1 MQRLKSGDIVSNGC
15 PLCKTKALSS
25 EKIANPCPF
34 FAPRLSLQ
42 VSEQNRELLPMP
54 AVRPMRLRPLLNLS
68 LMLSLSASPLFVPLS
83 YAEDSAARR
92 SYQVPAG
99 SLSAALTRFAG
110 LAGVNLSVDP
120 ALVSGRSSTGLSG
133 EYGVEEGFAQ
143 LLTGSGLQLQPM
155 GARAYRLMPV
165 PESGSL
171 QLAPTSILG
180 TTDLTDGDT
189 YAGGQVARRGSQGL
203 LGSRDFMETPFSMTT
218 YTAEAVK
225 NQQARTLGD
234 LIASDPSVRATNPAG
249 GRYEQFTIRGFSLF
263 NSDVAYNGLYGVL
276 PTYTI
281 DMEMAERVDII
292 KGPSQLINGIS
303 PRGSVGGGIN
313 VVPKRATDK
322 DITSLT
328 GTWASG
334 SQAGGAVDVGRRFGE
349 DNKFGIRF
357 NGVKQSGD
365 TEWDHQS
372 VDREMAVLGL
382 DFRGERL
389 RLSTDIGHTERDTDA
404 PQERVQVGANARV
417 PSANDVRRN
426 YAQPWSKARTDDTF
440 GTVNGEFDLSDS
452 VMLYGGVGARK
463 SNHDFLRH
471 AVSVTNNAGDF
482 SVLPRD
488 FTRDENVRTATAGV
502 RSWLHTGP
510 VSHEINL
517 AASYFYMDFENGG
530 ARYAAA
536 PSNLYNPVETPT
548 PSRPTRLDSKVY
560 TENRFSGVALS
571 DTLGFFDE
579 RLLLTL
585 GARWQRVKVD
595 DWTDNVKGTT
605 AYDEEKVSP
614 SGGILFK
621 ATDKL
626 SLYANY
632 MEGLS
637 QGKIAPSTSINE
649 DEIFP
654 PFVSR
659 QVEVGAKYDAG
670 AFAVTAAVFRI
681 KQPAYETNATTR
693 VFGPNGKRQND
704 GVELSVFGEPLKG
717 VRLLGGVMYIDSEL
731 THTTNGTFDGNR
743 APATPKYNVNL
754 GAEWDVPTV
763 EGLTLTSRGIY
774 SSSQYLDQS
783 NVKEIDAWTRLDVGA
798 RYAFKVDDKHITLR
812 ANVENVADKR
822 YWSSAGASDDSEPGL
837 TLSTPRTYLLSA
849 TVDF

>member
-1 MQRLKSGDIVSNGC
+1 MSAVVPLRLR
-15 PLCKTKALSS
+15 PA
-25 EKIANPCPF
+25 
-34 FAPRLSLQ
+34 FAGR
-42 VSEQNRELLPMP
+42 
-54 AVRPMRLRPLLNLS
+54 RPLLNLS
-68 LMLSLSASPLFVPLS
+68 LMLSLGASPFFMSSSL
-83 YAEDSAARR
+83 AEEAARR

-99 SLSAALTRFAG
+99 SLGAALTRFAG
-110 LAGVNLSVDP
+110 LAGVNLSLDP
-120 ALVSGRSSTGLSG
+120 ALVSGRNSAGLSG
-133 EYGVEEGFAQ
+133 EFGVEEGFAR
-143 LLTGSGLQLQPM
+143 LLRGSGLQLQPV
-155 GARAYRLMPV
+155 GEQAYTLMPA
-165 PESGSL
+165 PEGGSL

-180 TTDLTDGDT
+180 ATASTDSPV

-218 YTAEAVK
+218 YTSETVK

-234 LIASDPSVRATNPAG
+234 LIASDPSVRTTNPAG
-249 GRYEQFTIRGFSLF
+249 GRFEQFTIRGFSLF
-263 NSDVAYNGLYGVL
+263 NSDVAYNGLYGIL

-281 DMEMAERVDII
+281 DMEMAERVDIL

-313 VVPKRATDK
+313 VVPKRATDTP
-322 DITSLT
+322 ITSFT
-328 GTWASG
+328 GSYASNN
-334 SQAGGAVDVGRRFGE
+334 QLGGAVDVGRRFGE
-349 DNKFGIRF
+349 DDKFGIRF
-357 NGVKQSGD
+357 NGVKQAGD

-389 RLSTDIGHTERDTDA
+389 RLSTDIGHTERNTDA
-404 PQERVQVGANARV
+404 PQERVQVGANAQV
-417 PSANDVRRN
+417 PHASDVRDN
-426 YAQPWSKARTDDTF
+426 YAQSWTKARTQDTF
-440 GTVNGEFDLSDS
+440 GTVNAEFDVSDS

-463 SNHDFLRH
+463 SDHDFLRH
-471 AVSVTNNAGDF
+471 NVSVTNDAGDF
-482 SVLPRD
+482 TVQPRD
-488 FTRDENVRTATAGV
+488 FTREENVRTATAGV
-502 RSWLHTGP
+502 RNWFHTGP
-510 VSHEINL
+510 VSHEVNL

-530 ARYAAA
+530 ARYANGR
-536 PSNLYNPVETPT
+536 SNLYDPVQTPT
-548 PSRPTRLDSKVY
+548 PSNPTRQDDKVY

-571 DTLGFFDE
+571 DTLGLFED

-595 DWTDNVKGTT
+595 DWTNNVKGDT
-605 AYDEEKVSP
+605 AYDEEKISP

-654 PFVSR
+654 PFISR

-670 AFAVTAAVFRI
+670 PFAVTAAVFRI
-681 KQPAYETNATTR
+681 KQPAYATDATTR
-693 VFGPNGKRQND
+693 VFGPNGKRENT

-717 VRLLGGVMYIDSEL
+717 TRLLGGVMFIDSEL
-731 THTTNGTFDGNR
+731 TDTTDSTFDGNR

-763 EGLTLTSRGIY
+763 QGLTLTSRGIY

-783 NVKEIDAWTRLDVGA
+783 NTKEIDAWTRFDVGA
-798 RYAFKVDDKHITLR
+798 RYAFKVDEKHITLR
-812 ANVENVADKR
+812 ANIENVADKR

>member
-1 MQRLKSGDIVSNGC
+1 
-15 PLCKTKALSS
+15 
-25 EKIANPCPF
+25 
-34 FAPRLSLQ
+34 
-42 VSEQNRELLPMP
+42 MP
-54 AVRPMRLRPLLNLS
+54 AVRPLLKLS
-68 LMLSLSASPLFVPLS
+68 LMLSLSASPLFTPIS
-83 YAEDSAARR
+83 YAEDTATRR

-99 SLSAALTRFAG
+99 SLGAALTRFAG
-110 LAGVNLSVDP
+110 LSGVNLAVDP
-120 ALVSGRSSTGLSG
+120 ALVSGRGSSGLSG
-133 EYGVEEGFAQ
+133 EYAVEEGFAR
-143 LLTGSGLQLQPM
+143 LLQGSGLQLQPM
-155 GARAYRLMPV
+155 GEQAYMLVPV
-165 PESGSL
+165 PQGSSL
-171 QLAPTSILG
+171 QLAPTAILG
-180 TTDLTDGDT
+180 TRSEADGDI

-203 LGSRDFMETPFSMTT
+203 LGSRDFMDTPFSMTT
-218 YTAEAVK
+218 YTQAAVK

-281 DMEMAERVDII
+281 DMEMADRVDIV

-322 DITSLT
+322 DITSFT
-328 GTWASG
+328 GTWASD

-349 DNKFGIRF
+349 DNKFGLRF
-357 NGVKQSGD
+357 NGVKQAGD
-365 TEWDHQS
+365 TEWDHQR

-389 RLSTDIGHTERDTDA
+389 RLSSDIGHTERDTNA
-404 PQERVQVGANARV
+404 PQERVQVAAAAPV

-426 YAQPWSKARTDDTF
+426 YAQSWSKASTNDTF
-440 GTVNGEFDLSDS
+440 GTLNAEFDLSDNL
-452 VMLYGGVGARK
+452 MLYGGVGARK

-471 AVSVTNNAGDF
+471 AVSVSNSAGDF
-482 SVLPRD
+482 SVQPRD
-488 FTRDENVRTATAGV
+488 FSRDENVRTATAGV
-502 RSWLHTGP
+502 RSGFHTGP
-510 VSHEINL
+510 VSHEVNL
-517 AASYFYMDFENGG
+517 AASYFYMDFTNGG

-536 PSNLYNPVETPT
+536 PSNLYNPVQTPT
-548 PSRPTRLDSKVY
+548 PSTAIRQDAQVY
-560 TENRFSGVALS
+560 TENKFSGVALS
-571 DTLGFFDE
+571 DTLGFFDD

-595 DWTDNVKGTT
+595 DWTNNVKGDT
-605 AYDEEKVSP
+605 AYDEEKISP

-621 ATDKL
+621 ATDAL

-632 MEGLS
+632 LEGLS
-637 QGKIAPSTSINE
+637 QGKVAPSTSVNE

-654 PFVSR
+654 PFISR

-681 KQPAYETNATTR
+681 KQPAYETNGTSR

-704 GVELSVFGEPLKG
+704 GVELSLFGEPLKG
-717 VRLLGGVMYIDSEL
+717 LRLLGGVMYIDSEL

-754 GAEWDVPTV
+754 GAEWDVPRL
-763 EGLTLTSRGIY
+763 EGLTLTTRGIY
-774 SSSQYLDQS
+774 SSSQYLDQA
-783 NVKEIDAWTRLDVGA
+783 NAKEIDAWNRIDVGA
-798 RYAFKVDDKHITLR
+798 RYAFKVDNKHITLR

>member
-1 MQRLKSGDIVSNGC
+1 MG
-15 PLCKTKALSS
+15 
-25 EKIANPCPF
+25 
-34 FAPRLSLQ
+34 
-42 VSEQNRELLPMP
+42 EQ
-54 AVRPMRLRPLLNLS
+54 
-68 LMLSLSASPLFVPLS
+68 
-83 YAEDSAARR
+83 
-92 SYQVPAG
+92 
-99 SLSAALTRFAG
+99 
-110 LAGVNLSVDP
+110 
-120 ALVSGRSSTGLSG
+120 
-133 EYGVEEGFAQ
+133 
-143 LLTGSGLQLQPM
+143 
-155 GARAYRLMPV
+155 AYRLTPI
-165 PESGSL
+165 PEGGSL

-180 TTDLTDGDT
+180 TTGDGDSESF
-189 YAGGQVARRGSQGL
+189 AGGQVARRGSQGL
-203 LGSRDFMETPFSMTT
+203 LGSKDFMDTPFSMTT
-218 YTAEAVK
+218 YTSAAVK

-313 VVPKRATDK
+313 VVPKRATDTP
-322 DITSLT
+322 ITSLT
-328 GTWASG
+328 GSWASD
-334 SQAGGAVDVGRRFGE
+334 SQAGGAVDIGRRFGE
-349 DNKFGIRF
+349 DNQFGLRF

-365 TEWDHQS
+365 TAWDHQS

-389 RLSTDIGHTERDTDA
+389 RLSTDIGRTERDTDA
-404 PQERVQVGANARV
+404 PQERVQVGPKARV
-417 PSANDVRRN
+417 PSANDVRHN
-426 YAQPWSKARTDDTF
+426 YAQPWSKASTNDTF
-440 GTVNGEFDLSDS
+440 GTVNGEFDLSDNL
-452 VMLYGGVGARK
+452 MLYGGVGARK

-471 AVSVTNNAGDF
+471 AVSVANNAGDF
-482 SVLPRD
+482 SVQPRD

-502 RSWLHTGP
+502 RNWFHTGP
-510 VSHEINL
+510 VSHEVNL

-530 ARYAAA
+530 ARYAQGS
-536 PSNLYNPVETPT
+536 SNIYNPVETPA
-548 PSRPTRLDSKVY
+548 PGRPTRFDSKVY

-571 DTLGFFDE
+571 DTLGFFDD

-595 DWTDNVKGTT
+595 DWTDDVKGDT
-605 AYDEEKVSP
+605 AYDEEKISP

-637 QGKIAPSTSINE
+637 QGKVAPSASVND

-654 PFVSR
+654 PFISR

-681 KQPAYETNATTR
+681 KQPAYETNATTL

-717 VRLLGGVMYIDSEL
+717 FRLLGGVMYIDSEL
-731 THTTNGTFDGNR
+731 THTTNGTYDGNR

-812 ANVENVADKR
+812 ANVENVADRR

>member
-1 MQRLKSGDIVSNGC
+1 MSVAV
-15 PLCKTKALSS
+15 PLR
-25 EKIANPCPF
+25 F
-34 FAPRLSLQ
+34 R
-42 VSEQNRELLPMP
+42 P
-54 AVRPMRLRPLLNLS
+54 AVAGWRPLLNLS
-68 LMLSLSASPLFVPLS
+68 LMLSLSASPFFIATS
-83 YAEDSAARR
+83 QAEDASRR

-120 ALVSGRSSTGLSG
+120 SLVSGRNSPGLAG
-133 EYGVEEGFAQ
+133 EYGVEEGFAR
-143 LLTGSGLQLQPM
+143 LLQGSGLQLQPV
-155 GARAYRLMPV
+155 GEQAYVLV
-165 PESGSL
+165 PAPEGSSL

-180 TTDLTDGDT
+180 AGATSGGDV

-218 YTAEAVK
+218 YTSETVK

-234 LIASDPSVRATNPAG
+234 LIASDPSVRSTNPAG

-281 DMEMAERVDII
+281 DMEMADRVDIL
-292 KGPSQLINGIS
+292 KGPTQLINGIS

-313 VVPKRATDK
+313 VVPKRASDK
-322 DITSLT
+322 PITSFT
-328 GTWASG
+328 GNYASNN
-334 SQAGGAVDVGRRFGE
+334 QLGGAVDVGRRFGE

-404 PQERVQVGANARV
+404 PQERVQVGANAQV
-417 PSANDVRRN
+417 PHASDVRDN
-426 YAQPWSKARTDDTF
+426 YAQPWTKARTKDTF
-440 GTVNGEFDLSDS
+440 GTVNAEFDVNDA

-471 AVSVTNNAGDF
+471 NVSVSNDAGDF
-482 SVLPRD
+482 TVQPRD

-502 RSWLHTGP
+502 RNWFHTGP
-510 VSHEINL
+510 VSHEVNL
-517 AASYFYMDFENGG
+517 AASYFYMDFTNGG
-530 ARYAAA
+530 ARYANGR
-536 PSNLYNPVETPT
+536 SNLYDPVQTPT
-548 PSRPTRLDSKVY
+548 PSRPTRQDDKVY
-560 TENRFSGVALS
+560 TENHFSGVALS
-571 DTLGFFDE
+571 DTLGFFDD

-585 GARWQRVKVD
+585 GARWQRVEVD
-595 DWTDNVKGTT
+595 DWTNHVKGDT

-614 SGGILFK
+614 SGGLLFK
-621 ATDKL
+621 ATDRL

-654 PFVSR
+654 PFISR

-670 AFAVTAAVFRI
+670 PFALTAALFRI
-681 KQPAYETNATTR
+681 KQPAYATDATTR
-693 VFGPNGKRQND
+693 VFGPNGKRENS
-704 GVELSVFGEPLKG
+704 GVELSVFGEPIKG
-717 VRLLGGVMYIDSEL
+717 TRLLGGVMYIDSEL
-731 THTTNGTFDGNR
+731 TDTTGGAFDGNR

-754 GAEWDVPTV
+754 GAEWDVPTMQ
-763 EGLTLTSRGIY
+763 GLTLTSRGIY

-783 NVKEIDAWTRLDVGA
+783 NVKEIDSWFRFDVGA
-798 RYAFKVDDKHITLR
+798 RYTFKVDEKNITLR
-812 ANVENVADKR
+812 ANIENVADKR

>member
-1 MQRLKSGDIVSNGC
+1 MPV
-15 PLCKTKALSS
+15 
-25 EKIANPCPF
+25 
-34 FAPRLSLQ
+34 
-42 VSEQNRELLPMP
+42 VLPY
-54 AVRPMRLRPLLNLS
+54 RLRPVSPGLLQLGLILTLS
-68 LMLSLSASPLFVPLS
+68 SSPLFIQASL
-83 YAEDSAARR
+83 ADDAARR

-99 SLSAALTRFAG
+99 PLSAALTRFAG

-120 ALVSGRSSTGLSG
+120 QLVSGRNSGGLSG
-133 EYGVEEGFAQ
+133 EYGVEEGFAR
-143 LLTGSGLQLQPM
+143 LLQGSGLQLQPV
-155 GARAYRLMPV
+155 GEQAYILTPA
-165 PESGSL
+165 PQGSSL

-180 TTDLTDGDT
+180 ASGATDSDVF
-189 YAGGQVARRGSQGL
+189 AGGQVARRGSQGL
-203 LGSRDFMETPFSMTT
+203 LGSKDFMETPFSMTT
-218 YTAEAVK
+218 YTSEVVK

-281 DMEMAERVDII
+281 DMEMADRVDIL
-292 KGPSQLINGIS
+292 KGPTQLINGIS

-322 DITSLT
+322 PITEFT
-328 GTWASG
+328 GSYASD
-334 SQAGGAVDVGRRFGE
+334 SQVGGAVDIGRRFGE
-349 DNKFGIRF
+349 DNKFGVRL
-357 NGVKQSGD
+357 NAVKQSGD
-365 TEWDHQS
+365 TKWDHQS

-404 PQERVQVGANARV
+404 PQERVQIGANAKV
-417 PSANDVRRN
+417 PDADDVRHN
-426 YAQPWSKARTDDTF
+426 YAQSWSKARTKDTF
-440 GTVNGEFDLSDS
+440 GTVNAEYDVNDS
-452 VMLYGGVGARK
+452 IMLYGGVGARK

-471 AVSVTNNAGDF
+471 AVSITNDAGDF
-482 SVLPRD
+482 SVQPRD
-488 FTRDENVRTATAGV
+488 FTRDENVRTTTAGV
-502 RSWLHTGP
+502 RSWFHTGP
-510 VSHEINL
+510 VSHEVNL

-530 ARYAAA
+530 ARYAAS
-536 PSNLYNPVETPT
+536 PSNLYNPRPTPT
-548 PSRPTRLDSKVY
+548 PSRPTRFDPKVY

-571 DTLGFFDE
+571 DTLGFFDD

-595 DWTDNVKGTT
+595 DWSDGIKGDT

-614 SGGILFK
+614 SGGLLFK
-621 ATDKL
+621 ATDQL
-626 SLYANY
+626 SLYVNY

-654 PFVSR
+654 PFISR
-659 QVEVGAKYDAG
+659 QVEAGAKYDAG
-670 AFAVTAAVFRI
+670 AFALTAAVFRI

-717 VRLLGGVMYIDSEL
+717 FRLLGGVMYIDSEL
-731 THTTNGTFDGNR
+731 KDTTNGTFDGNR

-754 GAEWDVPTV
+754 GAEWDVPKV
-763 EGLTLTSRGIY
+763 QGLTLTARGIY
-774 SSSQYLDQS
+774 SSSQYLDQANS
-783 NVKEIDAWTRLDVGA
+783 KEIDSWERFDLGA
-798 RYAFKVDDKHITLR
+798 RYAFKLDDKDITLR
-812 ANVENVADKR
+812 ANVENVLDKR

-837 TLSTPRTYLLSA
+837 TLATPRTLLLSA
-849 TVDF
+849 TVGF

>member
-1 MQRLKSGDIVSNGC
+1 
-15 PLCKTKALSS
+15 
-25 EKIANPCPF
+25 
-34 FAPRLSLQ
+34 
-42 VSEQNRELLPMP
+42 MP
-54 AVRPMRLRPLLNLS
+54 AVLPLRLRPLLKLS
-68 LMLSLSASPLFVPLS
+68 LMLSLSASPLFVPFS
-83 YAEDSAARR
+83 FAEDSAARR

-110 LAGVNLSVDP
+110 LSGVNLSVDP
-120 ALVSGRSSTGLSG
+120 ALVSGRSSSGLTG
-133 EYGVEEGFAQ
+133 EYGVEEGFAR
-143 LLTGSGLQLQPM
+143 LLQGSGLQLQPM
-155 GARAYRLMPV
+155 GAQAYTLV
-165 PESGSL
+165 PAPQGSSL
-171 QLAPTSILG
+171 ELAPTAILG
-180 TTDLTDGDT
+180 TTGLYDGDT

-203 LGSRDFMETPFSMTT
+203 LGTRDFMETPFSMTT
-218 YTAEAVK
+218 YTADAVK

-263 NSDVAYNGLYGVL
+263 NSDVSYNGLYGVL

-281 DMEMAERVDII
+281 DMEMADRVDIF
-292 KGPSQLINGIS
+292 KGPTQLINGIS

-322 DITSLT
+322 DINSFT
-328 GTWASG
+328 GNWASD
-334 SQAGGAVDVGRRFGE
+334 SQAGGAVDIGRRFGE

-404 PQERVQVGANARV
+404 PQERVQVAAAAPV

-426 YAQPWSKARTDDTF
+426 YAQSWSKASTNDTF
-440 GTVNGEFDLSDS
+440 GTVNAEYDLSDN

-471 AVSVTNNAGDF
+471 AVSVTNAAGDF
-482 SVLPRD
+482 VVSPRD
-488 FTRDENVRTATAGV
+488 FTRDENVRTYTAGV
-502 RSWLHTGP
+502 RNWFQTGS
-510 VSHEINL
+510 VSHEVNL

-530 ARYAAA
+530 ARYANGR
-536 PSNLYNPVETPT
+536 SNLYNPVQTLT
-548 PSRPTRLDSKVY
+548 PSTATRQDAKVY
-560 TENRFSGVALS
+560 TENKFSGVALS
-571 DTLGFFDE
+571 DTLGFFDD

-595 DWTDNVKGTT
+595 DWNNGVKGLTG
-605 AYDEEKVSP
+605 YDEEKVSP
-614 SGGILFK
+614 SGGLLFK

-637 QGKIAPSTSINE
+637 QGKVAPSTSNND

-654 PFVSR
+654 PFISR

-681 KQPAYETNATTR
+681 KQPAYETNSTTNL
-693 VFGPNGKRQND
+693 FGPNGKRQNT
-704 GVELSVFGEPLKG
+704 GAELSVFGEPLKG

-731 THTTNGTFDGNR
+731 QKTTNGTYDGNR

-754 GAEWDVPTV
+754 GAEWDVPTL
-763 EGLTLTSRGIY
+763 EGLTLTSRGLY

-783 NVKEIDAWTRLDVGA
+783 NDKEIDAWNRIDVGA

>member
-1 MQRLKSGDIVSNGC
+1 MSAVV
-15 PLCKTKALSS
+15 PLRMRPA
-25 EKIANPCPF
+25 
-34 FAPRLSLQ
+34 FAGR
-42 VSEQNRELLPMP
+42 
-54 AVRPMRLRPLLNLS
+54 RPLLNLS
-68 LMLSLSASPLFVPLS
+68 LLLSLGASPFFMSSSL
-83 YAEDSAARR
+83 AEETARR

-120 ALVSGRSSTGLSG
+120 ALVSGRNSAGLSG
-133 EYGVEEGFAQ
+133 EFGVEEGFAR
-143 LLTGSGLQLQPM
+143 LLRGSGLQLQPV
-155 GARAYRLMPV
+155 GEQAYILMPA

-180 TTDLTDGDT
+180 ATASTDSPV

-218 YTAEAVK
+218 YTSTTVK

-234 LIASDPSVRATNPAG
+234 LIASDPSVRTTNPAG

-281 DMEMAERVDII
+281 DMEMAERVDIL

-322 DITSLT
+322 PITSFT
-328 GTWASG
+328 GSYASNN
-334 SQAGGAVDVGRRFGE
+334 QLGGAVDVGRRFGE
-349 DNKFGIRF
+349 EDTFGIRF
-357 NGVKQSGD
+357 NGVKQAGD

-389 RLSTDIGHTERDTDA
+389 RLSTDIGHTERNTDA
-404 PQERVQVGANARV
+404 PQERVQVGVNAQI
-417 PSANDVRRN
+417 PHASDVRDN
-426 YAQPWSKARTDDTF
+426 YAQSWSKARTQDTF
-440 GTVNGEFDLSDS
+440 GTVNAEFDVSDS

-463 SNHDFLRH
+463 SDHDFLRH
-471 AVSVTNNAGDF
+471 NVSVTNDAGDF
-482 SVLPRD
+482 TVQPRD
-488 FTRDENVRTATAGV
+488 FTREENVRTATAGV
-502 RSWLHTGP
+502 RNWFHTGP
-510 VSHEINL
+510 VSHEVNL

-530 ARYAAA
+530 ARYANGR
-536 PSNLYNPVETPT
+536 SNLYDPVQTPT
-548 PSRPTRLDSKVY
+548 PSNPTRQDDKVY

-571 DTLGFFDE
+571 DTLGLFED

-595 DWTDNVKGTT
+595 DWTNNVKGDT

-637 QGKIAPSTSINE
+637 QGKIAPSTSVNE

-654 PFVSR
+654 PFISR

-670 AFAVTAAVFRI
+670 PFAVTAAVFRI
-681 KQPAYETNATTR
+681 KQPAYATDATTR
-693 VFGPNGKRQND
+693 VFGPNGKRENT

-717 VRLLGGVMYIDSEL
+717 TRLLGGVMFIDSEL
-731 THTTNGTFDGNR
+731 TDTTDGSFDGNR

-763 EGLTLTSRGIY
+763 QGLTLTSRGIY

-783 NVKEIDAWTRLDVGA
+783 NTKAIDAWTRFDVGA
-798 RYAFKVDDKHITLR
+798 RYGFKVDEKNITLR
-812 ANVENVADKR
+812 ANIENVADKR

>member
-1 MQRLKSGDIVSNGC
+1 MSAPCHPRPASLRFR
-15 PLCKTKALSS
+15 PLMH
-25 EKIANPCPF
+25 
-34 FAPRLSLQ
+34 LSL
-42 VSEQNRELLPMP
+42 L
-54 AVRPMRLRPLLNLS
+54 
-68 LMLSLSASPLFVPLS
+68 LSLSASPLFIS
-83 YAEDSAARR
+83 SSSAEDSVKRA
-92 SYQVPAG
+92 YQVPAG
-99 SLSAALTRFAG
+99 SLSDALTRFAG

-120 ALVSGRSSTGLSG
+120 ALVSGRNSAGLSG
-133 EYGVEEGFAQ
+133 EFAVDEGFAR
-143 LLTGSGLQLQPM
+143 LLHNSGLQLQAV
-155 GARAYRLMPV
+155 GDQAYILTPA
-165 PESGSL
+165 PEGSSL

-180 TTDLTDGDT
+180 ASGSADADV

-203 LGSRDFMETPFSMTT
+203 LGSKDFMETPFSMTS
-218 YTAEAVK
+218 YTSEAVK

-234 LIASDPSVRATNPAG
+234 VIASDPSVRATNPAG

-276 PTYTI
+276 PTYSI
-281 DMEMAERVDII
+281 DMEMADRVDII

-313 VVPKRATDK
+313 VVPKRATDAP
-322 DITSLT
+322 ITSFT
-328 GTWASG
+328 GSYASD
-334 SQAGGAVDVGRRFGE
+334 SQVGGAVDVARRFGE
-349 DNKFGIRF
+349 GNQFGLRF

-365 TEWDHQS
+365 TEWDHQN

-389 RLSTDIGHTERDTDA
+389 RLSTDIGRTERDTDA
-404 PQERVQVGANARV
+404 PQERVQVNANAKV
-417 PSANDVRRN
+417 PDASDVRHN
-426 YAQPWSKARTDDTF
+426 YAQPWSQASTNDTF
-440 GTVNGEFDLSDS
+440 GTVNGEFDVSDS
-452 VMLYGGVGARK
+452 VMVYGGVGARK

-471 AVSVTNNAGDF
+471 AVAVTNDAGDF

-502 RSWLHTGP
+502 RNWFHTGP
-510 VSHEINL
+510 VSHEVNL

-536 PSNLYNPVETPT
+536 PSNLYDPVQTPT
-548 PSRPTRLDSKVY
+548 PGRATRQDAKVY

-571 DTLGFFDE
+571 DTLGFFDD

-595 DWTDNVKGTT
+595 DWSDNVKGDT

-637 QGKIAPSTSINE
+637 QGKIAPSTSVNE

-654 PFVSR
+654 PFISR

-670 AFAVTAAVFRI
+670 AFALTAAVFRI

-693 VFGPNGKRQND
+693 VFGPNGKRENT
-704 GVELSVFGEPLKG
+704 GVELSVFGEPLPG
-717 VRLLGGVMYIDSEL
+717 FRLLGGVMYIDSEL
-731 THTTNGTFDGNR
+731 AETTNGSFDGNR
-743 APATPKYNVNL
+743 APATPEYNVNL
-754 GAEWDVPTV
+754 GAEWDVPNV
-763 EGLTLTSRGIY
+763 QGLTLTSRGMY

-783 NVKEIDAWTRLDVGA
+783 NNKEIDAWERFDVGA
-798 RYAFKVDDKHITLR
+798 RYAFKVEQKNITLR
-812 ANVENVADKR
+812 ANIENVADKR

-837 TLSTPRTYLLSA
+837 TLATPRTYLLSA

>member
-1 MQRLKSGDIVSNGC
+1 MPCCPRPAASG
-15 PLCKTKALSS
+15 
-25 EKIANPCPF
+25 
-34 FAPRLSLQ
+34 
-42 VSEQNRELLPMP
+42 
-54 AVRPMRLRPLLNLS
+54 LRPLLHLS
-68 LMLSLSASPLFVPLS
+68 LLLSLSASPLFITS
-83 YAEDSAARR
+83 SWAEDATRR

-99 SLSAALTRFAG
+99 SLSDALTRFAG

-120 ALVSGRSSTGLSG
+120 ALVGGRSSAGLSG
-133 EYGVEEGFAQ
+133 EFAVEEGFTR
-143 LLTGSGLQLQPM
+143 LLQGSGLQLQPV
-155 GARAYRLMPV
+155 GEQTYILTPA
-165 PESGSL
+165 PEGSSL

-180 TTDLTDGDT
+180 ATDSAGGDP
-189 YAGGQVARRGSQGL
+189 YAGGQVARHGSQGL
-203 LGSRDFMETPFSMTT
+203 LGSKDFMETPFSMTS
-218 YTAEAVK
+218 YTSEVVK
-225 NQQARTLGD
+225 NQQARTLVD
-234 LIASDPSVRATNPAG
+234 LIANDPSVRATNPAG
-249 GRYEQFTIRGFSLF
+249 GRYEQFTIRGLSLF

-276 PTYTI
+276 PTYTV
-281 DMEMAERVDII
+281 DMEMADRVDIL

-303 PRGSVGGGIN
+303 PRGAVGGGIN

-322 DITSLT
+322 PITSLT
-328 GTWASG
+328 GSYASD
-334 SQAGGAVDVGRRFGE
+334 SQVGGAVDVGRRFGE

-389 RLSTDIGHTERDTDA
+389 RLSTDIGRTERDTNA
-404 PQERVQVGANARV
+404 PQERVQVGANAQV
-417 PSANDVRRN
+417 PHTSDVRRN
-426 YAQPWSKARTDDTF
+426 YAQPWNKASTNDTF
-440 GTVNGEFDLSDS
+440 GAVNGEFDVSDS

-471 AVSVTNNAGDF
+471 AVAVTNNAGDF
-482 SVLPRD
+482 SVQPRD

-502 RSWLHTGP
+502 RNWFHTGP
-510 VSHEINL
+510 VSHEVNL

-530 ARYAAA
+530 ARYAATR
-536 PSNLYNPVETPT
+536 SNLYEPVETPT
-548 PSRPTRLDSKVY
+548 PVRPTRFDSKVY

-571 DTLGFFDE
+571 DTLGFFDD

-595 DWTDNVKGTT
+595 DWTDNVKGDT

-637 QGKIAPSTSINE
+637 QGKIAPSTSVNE

-654 PFVSR
+654 PFISR

-717 VRLLGGVMYIDSEL
+717 FRLLGGVMYIDSEL
-731 THTTNGTFDGNR
+731 TNTTNGTFDGNR

-763 EGLTLTSRGIY
+763 QGLTLTSRGIY

-783 NVKEIDAWTRLDVGA
+783 NDKEIDSWERFDVGA
-798 RYAFKVDDKHITLR
+798 RYAFKIDEKNITLR

-837 TLSTPRTYLLSA
+837 TLSTPRTYLVSA

>member
-1 MQRLKSGDIVSNGC
+1 
-15 PLCKTKALSS
+15 
-25 EKIANPCPF
+25 
-34 FAPRLSLQ
+34 
-42 VSEQNRELLPMP
+42 MP
-54 AVRPMRLRPLLNLS
+54 AVLPYRLRPVAPGLRPLLHLG
-68 LMLSLSASPLFVPLS
+68 LMLSLSSSPLFIQAS
-83 YAEDSAARR
+83 WADDARR

-99 SLSAALTRFAG
+99 PLSAALTRFAG

-120 ALVSGRSSTGLSG
+120 QLVSGRNSSGLSG
-133 EYGVEEGFAQ
+133 EYGVEEGFAR
-143 LLTGSGLQLQPM
+143 LLQGSGLQLQPV
-155 GARAYRLMPV
+155 GEQAYILTPA
-165 PESGSL
+165 PQGSSL

-180 TTDLTDGDT
+180 ASGATDSDVF
-189 YAGGQVARRGSQGL
+189 AGGQVARRGSQGL
-203 LGSRDFMETPFSMTT
+203 LGSKDFMETPFSMTT
-218 YTAEAVK
+218 YTSEVVK

-281 DMEMAERVDII
+281 DMEMADRVDIL
-292 KGPSQLINGIS
+292 KGPTQLINGIS

-322 DITSLT
+322 PITEFT
-328 GTWASG
+328 GSYASD
-334 SQAGGAVDVGRRFGE
+334 SQVGGAVDIGRRFGE
-349 DNKFGIRF
+349 DNKFGVRL
-357 NGVKQSGD
+357 NAVKQSGD
-365 TEWDHQS
+365 TKWDHQS

-404 PQERVQVGANARV
+404 PQERVQIGANAKV
-417 PSANDVRRN
+417 PDADDVRHN
-426 YAQPWSKARTDDTF
+426 YAQSWSKARTKDTF
-440 GTVNGEFDLSDS
+440 GTVNAEYDVSDS

-471 AVSVTNNAGDF
+471 AVSITNDAGDF
-482 SVLPRD
+482 SVQPRD
-488 FTRDENVRTATAGV
+488 FTRDENVRTTTAGV
-502 RSWLHTGP
+502 RSWFHTGP
-510 VSHEINL
+510 VSHEVNL

-530 ARYAAA
+530 ARYAAS
-536 PSNLYNPVETPT
+536 PSNLYNPRPTPT
-548 PSRPTRLDSKVY
+548 PSRPTRFDPKVY

-571 DTLGFFDE
+571 DTLGFFDD

-595 DWTDNVKGTT
+595 DWSDGIKGDT

-614 SGGILFK
+614 SGGLLFK
-621 ATDKL
+621 ATDQL
-626 SLYANY
+626 SLYVNY

-654 PFVSR
+654 PFISR
-659 QVEVGAKYDAG
+659 QVEAGAKYDAG
-670 AFAVTAAVFRI
+670 AFALTAAVFRI

-717 VRLLGGVMYIDSEL
+717 FRLLGGVMYIDSEL
-731 THTTNGTFDGNR
+731 KDTTNGTFDGNR

-754 GAEWDVPTV
+754 GAEWDVPKV
-763 EGLTLTSRGIY
+763 QGLTLTARGIY
-774 SSSQYLDQS
+774 SSSQYLDQANS
-783 NVKEIDAWTRLDVGA
+783 KEIDSWERFDLGA
-798 RYAFKVDDKHITLR
+798 RYAFKLDDKDITLR
-812 ANVENVADKR
+812 ANVENVLDKR

-837 TLSTPRTYLLSA
+837 TLATPRTLLLSA
-849 TVDF
+849 TLGF

>member
-1 MQRLKSGDIVSNGC
+1 MPSVMSCSTRL
-15 PLCKTKALSS
+15 A
-25 EKIANPCPF
+25 PF
-34 FAPRLSLQ
+34 
-42 VSEQNRELLPMP
+42 
-54 AVRPMRLRPLLNLS
+54 RLRPLLHLS
-68 LMLSLSASPLFVPLS
+68 LLLSLSACPLFITAGWADDAS
-83 YAEDSAARR
+83 RR

-99 SLSAALTRFAG
+99 SLGAALTRFAG

-120 ALVSGRSSTGLSG
+120 SLVSGRNSPGLSG
-133 EYGVEEGFAQ
+133 EYAVEEGFAR
-143 LLTGSGLQLQPM
+143 LLQGSGLQLQPV
-155 GARAYRLMPV
+155 GEQAYILTPA
-165 PESGSL
+165 PEGGSL

-180 TTDLTDGDT
+180 ATGGADGEV
-189 YAGGQVARRGSQGL
+189 YAGGQVARKGSQGL
-203 LGSRDFMETPFSMTT
+203 LGSKDFMETPFSMTT
-218 YTAEAVK
+218 YTSEVVK

-234 LIASDPSVRATNPAG
+234 LVANDPSVRVTNPAG
-249 GRYEQFTIRGFSLF
+249 GRYEQFTIRGLSLF
-263 NSDVAYNGLYGVL
+263 NSDVSYNGLYGIL

-281 DMEMAERVDII
+281 DMEMADRVDIL
-292 KGPSQLINGIS
+292 KGPSELINGIS

-313 VVPKRATDK
+313 VVPKRATDTP
-322 DITSLT
+322 ITSLT
-328 GTWASG
+328 ANYASNN
-334 SQAGGAVDVGRRFGE
+334 QIGGAVDIGRRFGE
-349 DNKFGIRF
+349 DDKFGIRF

-372 VDREMAVLGL
+372 VDRDMAVLGL
-382 DFRGERL
+382 DFRGDRL
-389 RLSTDIGHTERDTDA
+389 RLSTDVGHTERDTDA
-404 PQERVQVGANARV
+404 PQERVTVGANAQV
-417 PSANDVRRN
+417 PHASDVRRN
-426 YAQPWSKARTDDTF
+426 YAQPWSKARTKDTF
-440 GTVNGEFDLSDS
+440 GMVNGEFDVSDS

-471 AVSVTNNAGDF
+471 AVSITNDAGDF

-488 FTRDENVRTATAGV
+488 FTRDENVRTANMGV
-502 RSWLHTGP
+502 RNWFHTGP
-510 VSHEINL
+510 VSHEVNL

-530 ARYAAA
+530 ARYAAS
-536 PSNLYNPVETPT
+536 PSNLYDPVETPT
-548 PSRPTRLDSKVY
+548 PVRPTRQDPKVY

-571 DTLGFFDE
+571 DTLGFFDD
-579 RLLLTL
+579 RVLLTL

-595 DWTDNVKGTT
+595 DWSDNIKGDT

-637 QGKIAPSTSINE
+637 QGKIAPSTSVNE

-654 PFVSR
+654 PFISR

-670 AFAVTAAVFRI
+670 PFAVTAAVFRI
-681 KQPAYETNATTR
+681 KQPAYETNAVTR
-693 VFGPNGKRQND
+693 VFGPNGKRENT
-704 GVELSVFGEPLKG
+704 GVEVSMFGEPLNG

-731 THTTNGTFDGNR
+731 TNTTNGTFDGNR
-743 APATPKYNVNL
+743 APATPKYNVNV
-754 GAEWDVPTV
+754 GAEYDVRSV
-763 EGLTLTSRGIY
+763 EGLTLTSRAIY

-783 NVKEIDAWTRLDVGA
+783 NVKEIDAWTRMDVGA
-798 RYAFKVDDKHITLR
+798 RYAFKVDEKNVTLR

>member
-1 MQRLKSGDIVSNGC
+1 MSAVA
-15 PLCKTKALSS
+15 PLRFRPAL
-25 EKIANPCPF
+25 AGW
-34 FAPRLSLQ
+34 
-42 VSEQNRELLPMP
+42 
-54 AVRPMRLRPLLNLS
+54 RPLLNLS
-68 LMLSLSASPLFVPLS
+68 LMLSLSTSPFFISSSL
-83 YAEDSAARR
+83 AEEAARR

-99 SLSAALTRFAG
+99 NLGTALTRFAG

-120 ALVSGRSSTGLSG
+120 ALVSGRDSAGLSG
-133 EYGVEEGFAQ
+133 EFGVEEGFAR
-143 LLTGSGLQLQPM
+143 LLRGSGLQLQAV
-155 GARAYRLMPV
+155 GEQAYILTPA
-165 PESGSL
+165 PEGGSL

-180 TTDLTDGDT
+180 ATASEDSPA

-218 YTAEAVK
+218 YTSAAVK

-281 DMEMAERVDII
+281 DMEMAERVDIL

-313 VVPKRATDK
+313 VVPKRATDRP
-322 DITSLT
+322 ITSFT
-328 GTWASG
+328 GNYASNN
-334 SQAGGAVDVGRRFGE
+334 QLGGAVDVGRRFGE
-349 DNKFGIRF
+349 DNQFGIRF
-357 NGVKQSGD
+357 NGVKQAGD

-404 PQERVQVGANARV
+404 PQERVQVGANAQV
-417 PSANDVRRN
+417 PHASDVRHN
-426 YAQPWSKARTDDTF
+426 YAQAWSKARTVDTF
-440 GTVNGEFDLSDS
+440 GTVNAEYDVNDS

-471 AVSVTNNAGDF
+471 AVSVTNDAGDF
-482 SVLPRD
+482 TVSPRD
-488 FTRDENVRTATAGV
+488 FTRDENVQTANAGV
-502 RSWLHTGP
+502 RNWFHTGP
-510 VSHEINL
+510 VSHEVNL
-517 AASYFYMDFENGG
+517 AASYFYMDFTNGG
-530 ARYAAA
+530 ARYANGRSNLYDPVETSA
-536 PSNLYNPVETPT
+536 PSN
-548 PSRPTRLDSKVY
+548 PTRQDPKVY
-560 TENRFSGVALS
+560 TENHFSGLALS
-571 DTLGFFDE
+571 DTLGLFDD

-585 GARWQRVKVD
+585 GARWQRVEVD
-595 DWTDNVKGTT
+595 DWSDGVKGPT

-621 ATDKL
+621 ATDRL

-637 QGKIAPSTSINE
+637 QGKIAPSTSVNE

-670 AFAVTAAVFRI
+670 ALAVTAAVFRI
-681 KQPAYETNATTR
+681 KQPAYATDATTR
-693 VFGPNGKRQND
+693 VFGPNGKRENT
-704 GVELSVFGEPLKG
+704 GVELNVFGEPVKG
-717 VRLLGGVMYIDSEL
+717 TRLLGGIMYIDSKL
-731 THTTNGTFDGNR
+731 TNTTGGSFDDNR
-743 APATPKYNVNL
+743 APATPEYNVNL

-763 EGLTLTSRGIY
+763 QGLTLTTRGIY
-774 SSSQYLDQS
+774 SSSQYLDPS
-783 NVKEIDAWTRLDVGA
+783 NTKQIDSWERFDVGA
-798 RYAFKVDDKHITLR
+798 RYGFKVDEKNITLR
-812 ANVENVADKR
+812 ANIENVADKR

>member
-1 MQRLKSGDIVSNGC
+1 M
-15 PLCKTKALSS
+15 PTA
-25 EKIANPCPF
+25 F
-34 FAPRLSLQ
+34 PR
-42 VSEQNRELLPMP
+42 P
-54 AVRPMRLRPLLNLS
+54 ATFRLRPLLHLS
-68 LMLSLSASPLFVPLS
+68 LLLGLSASPLFVTAS
-83 YAEDSAARR
+83 WAEDGARR
-92 SYQVPAG
+92 NYQVPAG
-99 SLSAALTRFAG
+99 SLSDALTRFAG
-110 LAGVNLSVDP
+110 LSGVNLSVDP
-120 ALVSGRSSTGLSG
+120 ALVSGRNSTGLSG
-133 EYGVEEGFAQ
+133 DYAVEEGFAR
-143 LLTGSGLQLQPM
+143 LLQGSGLQLQPV
-155 GARAYRLMPV
+155 GEQAYILTPA
-165 PESGSL
+165 PEGSSL

-180 TTDLTDGDT
+180 ATGGTDGEV

-203 LGSRDFMETPFSMTT
+203 LGSKDFMETPFSMTT
-218 YTAEAVK
+218 YTSEAVK
-225 NQQARTLGD
+225 NLQARTLGE

-263 NSDVAYNGLYGVL
+263 NSDVAYNGLYGIL

-281 DMEMAERVDII
+281 DMEMADRVDIL

-303 PRGSVGGGIN
+303 PRGAVGGGIN

-322 DITSLT
+322 PITSFT
-328 GTWASG
+328 GNYASD
-334 SQAGGAVDVGRRFGE
+334 SQTGGAVDIGRRFGE

-365 TEWDHQS
+365 TEWDDQN

-389 RLSTDIGHTERDTDA
+389 RLSTDLGRTERDTDA
-404 PQERVQVGANARV
+404 PQERVQVGANAQV
-417 PSANDVRRN
+417 PHASDVRHN
-426 YAQPWSKARTDDTF
+426 YAQPWSKASTNDTF
-440 GTVNGEFDLSDS
+440 GTVNGEFDVSDN
-452 VMLYGGVGARK
+452 VMLYGGVGARE
-463 SNHDFLRH
+463 SSHDFLRH
-471 AVSVTNNAGDF
+471 AVSVTNNRGDF
-482 SVLPRD
+482 SVQPRD
-488 FTRDENVRTATAGV
+488 FTRDESVRTATAGV
-502 RSWLHTGP
+502 RNWFHTGP
-510 VSHEINL
+510 VSHEVNL

-530 ARYAAA
+530 ARYANGN
-536 PSNLYNPVETPT
+536 SNLYNPVETRT
-548 PSRPTRLDSKVY
+548 PVTPTRQDSKVY
-560 TENRFSGVALS
+560 TEQRFSGVALS
-571 DTLGFFDE
+571 DTLGFFDD

-595 DWTDNVKGTT
+595 DWTDNVKGDT

-637 QGKIAPSTSINE
+637 QGKVAPSTSINE

-670 AFAVTAAVFRI
+670 KFAVTAAAFRI

-704 GVELSVFGEPLKG
+704 GVELSVFGEPLQG
-717 VRLLGGVMYIDSEL
+717 FRLLGGVMYIDSEL
-731 THTTNGTFDGNR
+731 TKTTNGTFDGNR

-763 EGLTLTSRGIY
+763 QGLTLTSRGIY
-774 SSSQYLDQS
+774 SSSQFLDQS
-783 NVKEIDAWTRLDVGA
+783 NNKEIDSWERFDVGA
-798 RYAFKVDDKHITLR
+798 RYAFKVEDKNITLR